1 MASCTLQVDSTGS
14 CLPEVYRKP
23 NKIPIPWSS
32 KSPKRYKRNA
42 VWGDLTRAY
51 RMSSDFNKEVDII
64 RQKFHKAQFPPR
76 FVSSI
81 ISLFKK
87 KKEEENIEDDEDL
100 LIPEYLFEC
109 PKPFILIEIPYSP
122 ENEEL
127 SKKFLYKFHQLT
139 DNVYKVAVNWKT
151 KKVKNLFSLKSRNP
165 HPSCKI
171 YLGVC
176 SCNETYI
183 GETKRNVGIRWG
195 EHDDSRK
202 SSEPAKHLKENPD
215 HTFSWSIIMNASTN
229 ARVRKNLE
237 ASWVALKKPSLNNQV
252 DSKKLILFRHG
263 VT

>member
-1 MASCTLQVDSTGS
+1 MFHGLCALFFFNHQLIFRRQIFSWWPTRVYCVF
-14 CLPEVYRKP
+14 CLL
-23 NKIPIPWSS
+23 W
-32 KSPKRYKRNA
+32 
-42 VWGDLTRAY
+42 
-51 RMSSDFNKEVDII
+51 
-64 RQKFHKAQFPPR
+64 
-76 FVSSI
+76 
-81 ISLFKK
+81 
-87 KKEEENIEDDEDL
+87 L
-100 LIPEYLFEC
+100 LSVLYFS
-109 PKPFILIEIPYSP
+109 EIK
-122 ENEEL
+122 L
-127 SKKFLYKFHQLT
+127 SGKLKLNQLT

-237 ASWVALKKPSLNNQV
+237 ASWVALKKPTLNNQV

-263 VT
+263 VTWIF